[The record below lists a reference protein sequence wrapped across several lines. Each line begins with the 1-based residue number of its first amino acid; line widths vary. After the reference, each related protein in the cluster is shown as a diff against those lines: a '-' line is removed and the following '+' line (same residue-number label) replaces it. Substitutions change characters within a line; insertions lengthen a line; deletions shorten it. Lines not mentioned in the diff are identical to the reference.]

1 MKILYTTNPNAE
13 DINEIPNFIR
23 SFGDEVVV
31 KTQRFELEYL
41 KDEKID
47 FIVSDK
53 TQFIFNEDI
62 IKYLPRRVINL
73 HPSFLPFGR
82 GYYPNFFAIIKE
94 FPLGVTIHF
103 IDEGIDSGEIL
114 AQTRIHCSP
123 DDTFKDSYNRL
134 RKLMATLFKT
144 LWPDLRVSKLSGIEQ
159 NLELGNLFYK
169 RDFENYRDSLING
182 WDTKISEYVEKN
194 VSS

>member
-23 SFGDEVVV
+23 SFGDEVIV
-31 KTQRFELEYL
+31 KTQRFDLEYL

-53 TQFIFNEDI
+53 TQFLFNADI
-62 IKYLPRRVINL
+62 IKYLPRRIINL

-82 GYYPNFFAIIKE
+82 GYYPNFFAIIKK

-114 AQTRIHCSP
+114 AQTRIHYSP

-134 RKLMATLFKT
+134 RRLMVTLFNT
-144 LWPDLRVSKLSGIEQ
+144 LWPDLRVSKLSGIGQ
-159 NLELGNLFYK
+159 NLALGNLFYK
-169 RDFENYRDSLING
+169 RDFENYRDSLIKG

-194 VSS
+194 SSS